1 MNERH
6 DTNPYDT
13 DTTDCERLHSLL
25 DINGG
30 LVSLQTLVRQ
40 FADLHLSTCEACRRE
55 QHLLTSISAK
65 WSLTPQP
72 QPHGAIRSKLHAV
85 IRRQHTSVLDGI
97 FAWLRLPAPAYTI
110 AVIALLIAGVSGVQ
124 TERAPQ
130 LLMIQTVPSLV
141 DTSAPLPELTR
152 TDSDNVLANFRLLDR
167 LQRPE
172 FPDSAARVLPYRRV
186 DG

>member
-1 MNERH
+1 MPTGAAPFDLDFSKVVVDTSATAARRH
-6 DTNPYDT
+6 PIEAARSHPS
-13 DTTDCERLHSLL
+13 TTHV
-25 DINGG
+25 GP
-30 LVSLQTLVRQ
+30 
-40 FADLHLSTCEACRRE
+40 RR
-55 QHLLTSISAK
+55 
-65 WSLTPQP
+65 
-72 QPHGAIRSKLHAV
+72 
-85 IRRQHTSVLDGI
+85 D
-97 FAWLRLPAPAYTI
+97 LRLAPTTGASLHDW
-110 AVIALLIAGVSGVQ
+110 VIALLIAGVSGVQ